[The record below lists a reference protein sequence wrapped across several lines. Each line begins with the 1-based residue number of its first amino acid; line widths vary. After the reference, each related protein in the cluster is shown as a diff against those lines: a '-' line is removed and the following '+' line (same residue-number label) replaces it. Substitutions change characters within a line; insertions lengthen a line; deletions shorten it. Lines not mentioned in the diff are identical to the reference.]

1 MDTWKPR
8 LRSAAYEAAWVESG
22 LRFKR
27 ISRPVVAHWFRF
39 KVSQKG
45 ALSIYGVWPFSNYPV
60 TLYADQWD
68 RLLKIGGA
76 IRQAISDNRKELR

>member
-27 ISRPVVAHWFRF
+27 VPQPLVRWFRF
-39 KVSQKG
+39 KVSPKG

-60 TLYADQWD
+60 TLYADQWTK
-68 RLLKIGGA
+68 LLEIGGA
-76 IRQAISDNRKELR
+76 IRQALSDNRKELR